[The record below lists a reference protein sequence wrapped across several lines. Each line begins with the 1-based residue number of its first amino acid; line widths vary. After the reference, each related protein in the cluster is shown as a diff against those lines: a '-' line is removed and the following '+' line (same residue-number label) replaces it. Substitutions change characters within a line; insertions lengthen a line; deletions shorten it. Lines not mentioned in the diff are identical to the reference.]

1 MLRPSVVAIY
11 LATVAIVV
19 SAAAVGQAALY
30 LCGRRDWAW
39 WSPAVG
45 LAVLLAVGGIVVHLP
60 GRVTTAAV
68 AVAALTVASLAL
80 APVRRALRAAAA
92 VGLPLAV
99 VTAFLASLPHLVTG
113 RDGISGAVGS
123 DDMSAHLTTAWWL
136 GTHAGFEPVSAS
148 HDSLYAAGY
157 PLGPHAL
164 AAVLAEGLHISLV
177 HAFDAVL
184 LAITPILA
192 LVAVAAMPAR
202 PRTLAPLGAA
212 AVALSYLTI
221 SYPVSGGF
229 KEPIEGLLL
238 VALALAVRDL
248 ARARPRPSV
257 RDGVP
262 LGLLLAGTIYAY
274 SFSGLLWP
282 AVAVAALVVL
292 ERLVARVPLGVVL
305 AAAKRPATGA
315 VLGLAVAAAAEV
327 PRMVDFAG
335 SSFASES
342 GKGNL
347 PHYPVPLE
355 ALGVWLVGDFRQ
367 TPHPLGLSL
376 VLGALALAALVFGL
390 VWWVR
395 RRDLVVPATFAGALI
410 IYLALTVARG
420 VYASAKGL
428 VVLAPVAMLTLV
440 PAFVAAWGPRPERL
454 PRWLPQA
461 LGAVLL
467 AGAAVSTLLVL
478 RAGLVGPAAHGNDL
492 DRLRPLVQNR
502 SVLFAGIDDF
512 AQWHLRGA
520 RGLALGPF
528 LYAPEQVPTGPP
540 KRWRGGEPLD
550 FDSFTSRTLDAFD
563 DVVLPHSGYA
573 SQAPRNFRLVAS
585 TPSYDL
591 WRRTGPTPAR
601 TPMERNGAP
610 GATLDCRT
618 PAGRALAASGGVA
631 SVLPTPVVGDQAGW
645 RGQPVRAGH
654 SARQTLTVPAG
665 TWDLWLQWAG
675 VTGLDVRAGDLTARL
690 APSADRVGPF
700 WAVGRVHQPR
710 TGPLTVEVRARP
722 TAALGRLLGASAPT
736 RALNS
741 PGNLPLSG
749 VALTR
754 AGARE
759 RLVPLRAAC
768 GRYVDFY
775 VAPTAATR
783 PRSPS

>member
-19 SAAAVGQAALY
+19 SAAAVGQAARY
-30 LCGRRDWAW
+30 LCGRPDWAW

-45 LAVLLAVGGIVVHLP
+45 LAVLLAVGGILVHFP

-68 AVAALTVASLAL
+68 ALAVLTVASLAL
-80 APVRRALRAAAA
+80 APVRRALRVAAR

-99 VTAFLASLPHLVTG
+99 LTAFLASLPHLVTG

-123 DDMSAHLTTAWWL
+123 DDMSAHLATAWWL

-148 HDSLYAAGY
+148 HDSLYASGY

-164 AAVLAEGLHISLV
+164 AAALARGLHISLV

-192 LVAVAAMPAR
+192 LAAMAAMPAR
-202 PRTLAPLGAA
+202 PRALAPVGAA
-212 AVALSYLTI
+212 VVALSYLTV

-248 ARARPRPSV
+248 ARGRRRTSV
-257 RDGVP
+257 RGGVP

-274 SFSGLLWP
+274 SFSGLIWP
-282 AVAVAALVVL
+282 AAAVAALVVL
-292 ERLVARVPLGVVL
+292 ERVSARVPLGAML
-305 AAAKRPATGA
+305 AAARRPATGA
-315 VLGLAVAAAAEV
+315 ALGLAVVAAAEI

-335 SSFASES
+335 SSFANES

-347 PHYPVPLE
+347 SHYPVPFE
-355 ALGVWLVGDFRQ
+355 ALGVWLVGDFRR

-376 VLGALALAALVFGL
+376 VLGALALAALVFGV
-390 VWWVR
+390 VWWLR
-395 RRDLVVPATFAGALI
+395 RRDFVVPATLAGALL
-410 IYLALTVARG
+410 IYLALTLGRG
-420 VYASAKGL
+420 IYASAKGL
-428 VVLAPVAMLTLV
+428 VVLAPVAMLTMV
-440 PAFVAAWGPRPERL
+440 PALVAAWGPRRELL

-467 AGAAVSTLLVL
+467 AGAAASTFLVL
-478 RAGLVGPAAHGNDL
+478 RDGLVGPAAHGDDL

-502 SVLFAGIDDF
+502 SVLFGGIDDF

-520 RGLALGPF
+520 RRLALGPF
-528 LYAPEQVPTGPP
+528 LYAPVQVPTGPR

-550 FDSFTSRTLDAFD
+550 FDSFTPRRLDAFD

-591 WRRTGPTPAR
+591 WHRTGPTPAR

-610 GATLDCRT
+610 GATLHCTT
-618 PAGRALAASGGVA
+618 PADRALAASGGVA
-631 SVLPTPVVGDQAGW
+631 SVLPTPVVGAQAGW
-645 RGQPVRAGH
+645 RGQPVRPGQ

-665 TWDLWLQWAG
+665 TWDLSLQWAG
-675 VTGLDVRAGDLTARL
+675 VTGLDVRAGDLAARL

-722 TAALGRLLGASAPT
+722 TTALGRLLGASART

-754 AGARE
+754 AGARG

-783 PRSPS
+783 PQSPS